1 MVFVVPILRAGVYVW
16 DDGCFT
22 RISEAGALSDLNN
35 LSVVVIW
42 HDWQ

>member
-1 MVFVVPILRAGVYVW
+1 MVVVVPILRAGVYVW

-22 RISEAGALSDLNN
+22 RISEAGALIDLNN

-42 HDWQ
+42 HDEQ